1 MGTDYVQKVT
11 TSSSSSTGYL
21 VEITNCS
28 VLNVRSGDG
37 TNYFVVTTV
46 KAGEVYTTLQKV
58 TVGGN

>member
-21 VEITNCS
+21 VEITNYS

-37 TNYFVVTTV
+37 TNYSVVTTV
-46 KAGEVYTTLQKV
+46 KVGEVSTIV
-58 TVGGN
+58 AESAGWGN